1 MKMARGTLR
10 ASFWLLAFLFLWH
23 HPTNNTMKQQQLNSA
38 SMRFW
43 SWSCRLPCV
52 YDMHLRNESK
62 RWIELSSWHFV
73 SCVSINRTE
82 LRFPRRYLQHL
93 TCNESPFTVLF
104 VLNFSTTLRLS
115 FIFLSI
121 EFDFWFRVWH
131 SPIILWKCT
140 PQSMIVGYIFYY
152 NSRWTWWLSSPHQ
165 RTLDFF
171 EW

>member
-1 MKMARGTLR
+1 MKISWGTLG
-10 ASFWLLAFLFLWH
+10 ASFWQFFYIIQQTTQYAAAAKQRIYEILLH
-23 HPTNNTMKQQQLNSA
+23 
-38 SMRFW
+38 
-43 SWSCRLPCV
+43 RLPCV

-82 LRFPRRYLQHL
+82 LRFPRLYLQHL